1 MHEGYMNY
9 TDARPM
15 IKTGDLLAFTHTEM
29 RSWYDFQVQMVRMAT
44 KSEFSHVGIAY
55 VIYDRIFVLE
65 AVGTG
70 VRMFP
75 LSRALPFY
83 IVSNPKPLT
92 DTALEWAFARIGDKY
107 ENKLKMVIAQLFR
120 IDLKHN
126 KRLQCSEYVNGILA
140 MNNQQITN
148 IDTPTA
154 IVKAAMEKWGALTYV
169 NQ

>member
-1 MHEGYMNY
+1 MNY
-9 TDARPM
+9 VEARPM
-15 IKTGDLLAFTHTEM
+15 IKTGDLLAFTHTELK
-29 RSWYDFQVQMVRMAT
+29 SWYDFQVQVVRMAT

-65 AVGTG
+65 AVSAG

-83 IVSNPKPLT
+83 LVSNPILLK
-92 DTALEWAFARIGDKY
+92 DSALEWAFARIGDRY
-107 ENKLKMVIAQLFR
+107 ENKIKMVLAELFD

-126 KRLQCSEYVNGILA
+126 KRLQCSEYVNAILA
-140 MNNQQITN
+140 ANDQEITK